1 MTRSP
6 RISQLIFCL
15 MLIPFVSCRG
25 SQEGSSSQLTV
36 VRIPDTHFMGLL
48 PAYVADEQGFFRR
61 EGIQIAWADI
71 RDPGQAE
78 KLYAVGKADVFL
90 STYANL
96 LPREARSTTKSAFL
110 LAAFEDS
117 STGGSAILVPS
128 SSPIKGVQQLAGRRV
143 GTYSGPSQRLYAEIA
158 LDHAGLEMDNG
169 TELMQVATSSQLPA
183 LFGGT
188 FDALFAVEPYIS
200 LGLQNGAR
208 ILEDRVR
215 TRYIHDPFAVGA
227 AVAAPSLP
235 VDVHLALTR
244 GLTSGIDFISQS
256 DAAARS
262 VLTQRLNLAPGVA
275 ARMAFYRW
283 TTRPSQA
290 DLQAIDAHISL
301 LVDGGLLDERPTAA
315 GLFRLP

>member
-6 RISQLIFCL
+6 RIFQLTLCVVLIFL
-15 MLIPFVSCRG
+15 ASCRG
-25 SQEGSSSQLTV
+25 SQEGHSSKLTV

-48 PAYVADEQGFFRR
+48 PAYAADQQGFFRR
-61 EGIQIAWADI
+61 EGIQVAWADI

-96 LPREARSTTKSAFL
+96 LPREARATTKSAFL

-128 SSPIKGVQQLAGRRV
+128 SSTIRALQQLAGRRV

-158 LDHAGLEMDNG
+158 LNRAGLEIENG
-169 TELMQVATSSQLPA
+169 TELMQVSTSSQLPA
-183 LFGGT
+183 LFSGT

-200 LGLQNGAR
+200 LGMHNGAR

-215 TRYIHDPFAVGA
+215 TRYIHNPFAVGA
-227 AVAAPSLP
+227 AVASPRLP
-235 VDVHLALTR
+235 ADVRLALAR
-244 GLTSGIDFISQS
+244 ALASGIDFIDHS
-256 DAAARS
+256 DAGARS
-262 VLTQRLNLAPGVA
+262 LLAQRLNLVPSVA

-283 TTRPSQA
+283 TTEPSQA
-290 DLQAIDAHISL
+290 DFQAIDAHISL

-315 GLFRLP
+315 GLFRTP